1 MGDAKIA
8 TAWSRLRIST
18 DWPSPAPSKTT
29 HQINYILVHSRG
41 SSSIEDGRGY
51 HGGITGNVN
60 STDCTL
66 VRARFRFHVLARR
79 KIQPYRRV
87 DMSKLAITDNVKTL
101 SNAITFKLA
110 EVNEDGSS
118 TALWM
123 ELKLSITNASPK
135 QLDKAKWSRKD

>member
-1 MGDAKIA
+1 
-8 TAWSRLRIST
+8 
-18 DWPSPAPSKTT
+18 
-29 HQINYILVHSRG
+29 
-41 SSSIEDGRGY
+41 
-51 HGGITGNVN
+51 
-60 STDCTL
+60 
-66 VRARFRFHVLARR
+66 
-79 KIQPYRRV
+79 
-87 DMSKLAITDNVKTL
+87 MSKLAITDNVKTL